1 MKVIIAGSG
10 ELGRLLAAT
19 LLTGN
24 HDVILIDNAVDE
36 LKQVSDKL
44 DVMTVEGNCTS
55 IAVLKEAGIE
65 DADALLAVS
74 GNEAI
79 NILTCQIASKL
90 GVKQTICRLYSS
102 ESFSSEDG
110 ILPETFGIRNTVSPP
125 EESAEKIC
133 AILRRDILLERIRF
147 SIEEAQM
154 ILIEITRSSIL
165 AGVSIKNI
173 PGPEM
178 LKSIRF
184 SALLRGNQLIV
195 PHGDTIFAPGDK
207 VYVAGKTESLNAFLD
222 WLSPGDMGLRPRLV
236 MAGSDD
242 TGRILA
248 EKALQQGFEVYFI
261 EPDRQRAEH
270 LLDELPSGVTMLE
283 GNATQEDILME
294 AGVANAD
301 AFVSVDPDD
310 EDNILSCI
318 LAKRLGARKVI
329 CLTHKP
335 EYIWIVP
342 AMEMIDCGLSATL
355 VSVNSILRQLEA
367 GAMRADAILQ
377 RFRAHLTEFRVSP
390 KSPLCGKMLKNCKLP
405 SSLILS
411 LIFRGNE
418 VIIPSGETCLYAN
431 DKAVAIVTKEG
442 VREIEPLFP
451 G

>member
-24 HDVILIDNAVDE
+24 HDVILIDSSAEE
-36 LKQVSDKL
+36 LKQASDKL
-44 DVMTVEGNCTS
+44 DVMTIEGSCTS
-55 IAVLKEAGIE
+55 IETLKEAGVE

-74 GNEAI
+74 GHEAT
-79 NILTCQIASKL
+79 NILTCQIAAKL
-90 GVKQTICRLYSS
+90 GVKQTICRLYNS
-102 ESFSSEDG
+102 ESFSASDG
-110 ILPETFGIRNTVSPP
+110 ILPENFGILNTVSPP
-125 EESAEKIC
+125 AESAEKIC
-133 AILRRDILLERIRF
+133 AILRRDILLERILF
-147 SIEEAQM
+147 SLDEAQM

-178 LKSIRF
+178 LKGIRF
-184 SALLRGNQLIV
+184 AALLRGNHMIV

-283 GNATQEDILME
+283 GSATQEDILTE
-294 AGVANAD
+294 AGVENAD

-390 KSPLCGKMLKNCKLP
+390 KSPLCGKMLKNCNLP
-405 SSLILS
+405 SSLILA
-411 LIFRGNE
+411 LIFRGKE
-418 VIIPSGETCLYAN
+418 VIIPSGDTCLYAD

-442 VREIEPLFP
+442 AREIEPLFP